1 MAGRPRKNP
10 EPDLSELIK
19 KITAEVTADLEKK
32 YENKIKELESS
43 KSKSQKYKYVPD
55 STKVRV
61 QSNIGGVF
69 IFQEDRGKVRVFLQL
84 DGHSDTAVI
93 SYEELRAMHAIK
105 PNFIKSGKLAII
117 DVYSNEGVEL
127 EDVLRD
133 LRVDN
138 LYLDEKSINP
148 KNISEIFTENVTPN
162 DFETLLN
169 NTPAVAET
177 VLENAYILY
186 KKGKFNDNSK
196 MNYLRQIFNKP
207 ELFKV

>member
-1 MAGRPRKNP
+1 MVGRPKKNP

-32 YENKIKELESS
+32 YKDKIKEIENI
-43 KSKSQKYKYVPD
+43 KPKAKKYKYIPD
-55 STKVRV
+55 STKVRI
-61 QSNIGGVF
+61 QSNIGGIFV
-69 IFQEDRGKVRVFLQL
+69 FQEDRGKVRVFVQL
-84 DGHSDTAVI
+84 DGHGDTAVI

-105 PNFIKSGKLAII
+105 PNFLKSGKLAIT
-117 DVYSNEGVEL
+117 DVYSNEGIEL
-127 EDVLRD
+127 EDVLVD

-148 KNISEIFTENVTPN
+148 KNIVDIFSDEVAPN
-162 DFETLLN
+162 DFEKLLN
-169 NTPAVAET
+169 NTPEIAET

-186 KKGKFNDNSK
+186 RRGQFNDNSK
-196 MNYLRQIFNKP
+196 MNYLRQIFNNT